1 MEGDKV
7 YIDSYNN
14 LNKLMKN
21 NTGSKVTINYDDFD
35 NITAS
40 EIRKSINEVINIR
53 RKAITQVIQ
62 GAK

>member
-14 LNKLMKN
+14 LDKLMKS

-40 EIRKSINEVINIR
+40 EIRKSINEAINIR
-53 RKAITQVIQ
+53 RKAIMQVIQ